1 MDLDG
6 GNMLKSRAKKC
17 LAWLQIWAL
26 LMATVVRANKN
37 AKYKPIATNEANF
50 IEDSSHKNYG

>member
-1 MDLDG
+1 
-6 GNMLKSRAKKC
+6 MLKGRAKKC

-26 LMATVVRANKN
+26 LMATVVGANKN
-37 AKYKPIATNEANF
+37 AKYKPIAINEANF

>member
-1 MDLDG
+1 MPRG
-6 GNMLKSRAKKC
+6 GAKKC
-17 LAWLQIWAL
+17 QVWLQIWAL
-26 LMATVVRANKN
+26 LMATVVVAKD

>member
-1 MDLDG
+1 
-6 GNMLKSRAKKC
+6 MLKGRAKKC

>member
-1 MDLDG
+1 MPSG
-6 GNMLKSRAKKC
+6 RAKKC
-17 LAWLQIWAL
+17 LAWLQTWAL
-26 LMATVVRANKN
+26 LTATVVVAKD